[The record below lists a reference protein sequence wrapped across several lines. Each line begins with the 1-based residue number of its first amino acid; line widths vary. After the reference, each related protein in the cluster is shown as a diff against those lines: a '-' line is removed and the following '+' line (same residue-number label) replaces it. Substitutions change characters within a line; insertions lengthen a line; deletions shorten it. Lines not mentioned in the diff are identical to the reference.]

1 MKKVL
6 FILSSVILLSSFSY
20 KVNAQTKSKFGHVDF
35 AALYSLMPEKDSA
48 TIKYQKY
55 AKDLSDTYN
64 AMKQE
69 FETKYQDFN
78 TNQATMSQ
86 TIQQMKTKELQDLQK
101 RITDF
106 EQSAQTDLADKEKEL
121 SGPIIEKARKAVQDV
136 AKENGFNYIF
146 NSTEGLLLYA
156 EPSDDVTP
164 LVKKKLNL
172 K

>member
-6 FILSSVILLSSFSY
+6 FLSTIIFLSSFTF

-48 TIKYQKY
+48 TIKYQKF

-69 FETKYQDFN
+69 FETKYQDF
-78 TNQATMSQ
+78 TANQATMSQ
-86 TIQQMKTKELQDLQK
+86 LIQQTKSKELQDLQK

-106 EQSAQTDLADKEKEL
+106 EQSAQTELADKEKEL
-121 SGPIIEKARKAVQDV
+121 SSPIIEKARKAVQDV

-156 EPSDDVTP
+156 EPSDDVTSF
-164 LVKKKLNL
+164 VKKKLNL

>member
-6 FILSSVILLSSFSY
+6 FLSTIIFLSSFTF

-48 TIKYQKY
+48 TIKYQKF

-69 FETKYQDFN
+69 FETKYQDF
-78 TNQATMSQ
+78 TANQATMSQ
-86 TIQQMKTKELQDLQK
+86 LIQQTKSKELQDLQK

-106 EQSAQTDLADKEKEL
+106 EQSAQTELADKEKEL
-121 SGPIIEKARKAVQDV
+121 SSPIIEKARKAVQDV

-156 EPSDDVTP
+156 EPSDDVTS